1 MPRHCPSSFGVIFDC
16 WFHCSGK
23 CRVLPHKSGRVGQSL
38 PHCISQC
45 YCLSAPQQFGCRMFH
60 NSEESVGNYSSEE
73 PDKVNCPTC
82 APLLK
87 QKDMSVGVGFDAEDL
102 NRYSP
107 RDRVVPWFMLKKKLE
122 FACCEMQCGIVM
134 LLG

>member
-1 MPRHCPSSFGVIFDC
+1 MVSDLLPAVLLCHDIVHCHLGSSLILGFIVQENAGSC
-16 WFHCSGK
+16 
-23 CRVLPHKSGRVGQSL
+23 GRVGQSL

-45 YCLSAPQQFGCRMFH
+45 HCLSAPQQFGCRMFH

-102 NRYSP
+102 NCYSP
-107 RDRVVPWFMLKKKLE
+107 RDRVVPWFMLKKK
-122 FACCEMQCGIVM
+122 
-134 LLG
+134 